1 MKRAG
6 QSWRRWTGSSAL
18 SVAIISM
25 VAALTVSIAPIS
37 SASTKRSTA
46 SASGTVSMAETAS
59 VAPNYLMPFVT
70 GENNSIANT
79 NLQFQLWPTL
89 YTIGTPNNINK
100 INPTLSIA
108 EPPVYSDADTQ
119 VSITLKKY
127 KWSDGAPLDARD
139 LTFFLNLLKANKT
152 SWAHHTPGTMPD
164 NVISWRTQGTQ
175 TVVIKLNHAYN
186 PTWFTDNQLSFVVP
200 LPQQAWDKES
210 ATGPVGT
217 YDTTTAGAKAVFAFL
232 QAQGKD
238 VASYSTNPLWQ
249 VVDGPWKLEQ
259 FTTNG
264 FVTLVPNTSYS
275 GPDKP
280 HISKFELVPYTSAT
294 AEFNAVLS
302 GDVTI
307 GYVPDNDL
315 QEKDRV
321 TGAGYKLTPAPLE
334 EVNLITLNYT
344 SPVTGPLVKQLYIRQ
359 ALNDVSDQPAQVKA
373 ILSGI
378 GGFTD
383 YGPVPPQPAN
393 PFMAPIQ
400 KKNPF
405 NESAARKLLT
415 SHGWVVPSTGPAVC
429 KRPGTGSSDCGA
441 GIKRGKQLTFSLVY
455 TSGTGYMTGVLAN
468 YKSDAS
474 RVGIVLDLQQQPFNS
489 IVGDICGTATCD
501 SPGWQL
507 ADYGGNNFGSP
518 YPEGSTMW
526 QGHQGLDFPVSPT
539 FQALI
544 TATQTADAAQTVKAM
559 RAYDKWV
566 VENEP
571 EVWQVVTNSVNAIS
585 NKLKH
590 VWMSP
595 VTNNVYPEQFT
606 LK

>member
-1 MKRAG
+1 MKRTG
-6 QSWRRWTGSSAL
+6 RRRRWTVSGL
-18 SVAIISM
+18 SVTAVASM
-25 VAALTVSIAPIS
+25 VAALSVTGAT
-37 SASTKRSTA
+37 AA
-46 SASGTVSMAETAS
+46 SAAAKHGAASGNGIVSMAETAS

-79 NLQFQLWPTL
+79 NLQFQMWPTL
-89 YTIGTPNNINK
+89 YTIGTPKNLAK

-108 EPPVYSDADTQ
+108 DPPVYSDGDTQ

-164 NVISWRTQGTQ
+164 NVVSWSTQGTQ
-175 TVVIKLNHAYN
+175 TVVIKLTHAYN

-200 LPQQAWDKES
+200 LPQQAWDRES

-217 YDTTTAGAKAVFAFL
+217 YDTTTAGAKAVFAYL

-238 VASYSTNPLWQ
+238 TATYSTNPFWQ
-249 VVDGPWKLEQ
+249 VVDGPWKLKQ
-259 FTTNG
+259 FTSNG
-264 FVTLVPNTSYS
+264 FVSLVPNTSYS
-275 GPDKP
+275 GPNKAQ
-280 HISKFELVPYTSAT
+280 ISQFQLVPYTSAT

-307 GYVPDNDL
+307 GYVPNNDL
-315 QEKDRV
+315 QDKSRV
-321 TGAGYKLTPAPLE
+321 SGAGYKLTPAPLE
-334 EVNLITLNYT
+334 VVNLITLNYT
-344 SPVTGPLVKQLYIRQ
+344 SPVTGPLVKQLYIRK
-359 ALNDVSDQPAQVKA
+359 AMNDVSDQPQQVKA

-378 GGFTD
+378 GGFPD
-383 YGPVPPQPAN
+383 YGPVPPEP
-393 PFMAPIQ
+393 PSPYMAPIQ

-405 NESAARKLLT
+405 NESAARALLT
-415 SHGWVVPSTGPAVC
+415 SHGWSIPSQGAATC
-429 KRPGTGSSDCGA
+429 KHPGTGHGECGA
-441 GIKRGKQLTFSLVY
+441 GIPRGKKLQFSLIY

-474 RVGIVLDLQQQPFNS
+474 RIGMVINLQETPFNS

-526 QGHQGLDFPVSPT
+526 QGHQGLDFPVSPK

-544 TATQTADAAQTVKAM
+544 TATQTANASHTIQAM
-559 RAYDKWV
+559 HAYDTWV

-571 EVWQVVTNSVNAIS
+571 EVWQVVTNSVNAVS
-585 NKLKH
+585 NKIGNF
-590 VWMSP
+590 WMSP

-606 LK
+606 MK

>member
-1 MKRAG
+1 MG
-6 QSWRRWTGSSAL
+6 RRGRRRTMRIGSGVSLIAATL
-18 SVAIISM
+18 M
-25 VAALTVSIAPIS
+25 VAAVTVADTT
-37 SASTKRSTA
+37 AA
-46 SASGTVSMAETAS
+46 SAATKHGAASGGGIVSMAETAS

-79 NLQFQLWPTL
+79 NLQFHLWPTL
-89 YTIGTPNNINK
+89 YTIGSPKNINE

-108 EPPVYSDADTQ
+108 EPPVYSAGDTQ
-119 VSITLKKY
+119 VSITLKRY

-164 NVISWRTQGTQ
+164 NVVSWTTKGTQ

-217 YDTTTAGAKAVFAFL
+217 YDTTTAGAKAVFSFL

-238 VASYSTNPLWQ
+238 IATYSNNPLWQ
-249 VVDGPWKLEQ
+249 VVDGPWKLKQ

-264 FVTLVPNTSYS
+264 FVALVPNTNYS

-280 HISKFELVPYTSAT
+280 HISQFQLVPYTSAT
-294 AEFNAVLS
+294 SEFNAVLS
-302 GDVTI
+302 GSVTI
-307 GYVPDNDL
+307 GYVPNNDL
-315 QEKDRV
+315 QEKGRV
-321 TGAGYKLTPAPLE
+321 TGAGYKLMPAPLE
-334 EVNLITLNYT
+334 EVNLITLNFN
-344 SPVTGPLVKQLYIRQ
+344 SPVTGPLVKQLYIRK
-359 ALNDVSDQPAQVKA
+359 AMNDVSNQPKQVKA

-378 GGFTD
+378 GGFPD
-383 YGPVPPQPAN
+383 YGPVPHEPPN
-393 PFMAPIQ
+393 PFMAAVQ
-400 KKNPF
+400 KKDPF

-415 SHGWVVPSTGPAVC
+415 SHGWSIPSNGPAVC
-429 KRPGTGSSDCGA
+429 TRPGTGSKDCGA
-441 GIKRGKQLTFSLVY
+441 GIHRGKKLQFSLVY

-474 RVGIVLDLQQQPFNS
+474 RVGMVINLQQQPFNS

-526 QGHQGLDFPVSPT
+526 QGHQGLDFPVPPA

-544 TATQTADAAQTVKAM
+544 TATQTANAAHTVSAM
-559 RAYDKWV
+559 RAYDSWV
-566 VENEP
+566 VKNEP
-571 EVWQVVTNSVNAIS
+571 EVWQVVTNSVNAVS
-585 NKLKH
+585 NKVKNF
-590 VWMSP
+590 WMSP

-606 LK
+606 MK

>member
-1 MKRAG
+1 MKGSGPRRATWFG
-6 QSWRRWTGSSAL
+6 AGGAL
-18 SVAIISM
+18 AAAVSM
-25 VAALTVSIAPIS
+25 VVALTVTGAP
-37 SASTKRSTA
+37 AA
-46 SASGTVSMAETAS
+46 SAAARHRATSGSGVVSMAETAS

-79 NLQFQLWPTL
+79 NLQFHLWPTL
-89 YTIGTPNNINK
+89 YTIGSPKHISE

-108 EPPVYSDADTQ
+108 DPPVYSDGDTK

-164 NVISWRTQGTQ
+164 NVVSWATQGTQ
-175 TVVIKLNHAYN
+175 TVVITLNHAYN

-210 ATGPVGT
+210 ATGPDGT
-217 YDTTTAGAKAVFAFL
+217 YDTTTAGAKAVFSFL

-238 VASYSTNPLWQ
+238 VATYSTNPLWQ
-249 VVDGPWKLEQ
+249 VVDGPWKLKQ
-259 FTTNG
+259 FTSNG
-264 FVTLVPNTSYS
+264 FVSLVPNTNYS

-280 HISKFELVPYTSAT
+280 HISEFQLVPYTSAT

-307 GYVPDNDL
+307 GYVPNNDL
-315 QEKDRV
+315 KEKGRV
-321 TGAGYKLTPAPLE
+321 TGAGYRLTPAPLE
-334 EVNLITLNYT
+334 IVNLITLNYT
-344 SPVTGPLVKQLYIRQ
+344 SPVTGPLVKQLYIRK
-359 ALNDVSDQPAQVKA
+359 AMNDVSDQPAQVKA

-378 GGFTD
+378 GGFPD
-383 YGPVPPQPAN
+383 YGPVPPEPPN
-393 PFMAPIQ
+393 PFMAAIQ

-415 SHGWVVPSTGPAVC
+415 SHGWSIPSQGPAVC

-441 GIKRGKQLTFSLVY
+441 GIARGKKLEFSLVY

-474 RVGIVLDLQQQPFNS
+474 SVGMVINLQQQPFNS
-489 IVGDICGTATCD
+489 IVGIICGTATCD

-526 QGHQGLDFPVSPT
+526 QGHQGLDFPVSSK
-539 FQALI
+539 FQTLI
-544 TATQTADAAQTVKAM
+544 TATQTASANQTIPAM
-559 RAYDKWV
+559 RAYDTWV
-566 VENEP
+566 VQNEP

-585 NKLKH
+585 NKVKN

-595 VTNNVYPEQFT
+595 VTNNVFPEQFT
-606 LK
+606 TK